1 MNNIELKMV
10 ELNKKFKAN
19 IINMGTDIIEVDK
32 IPFSSPTANY
42 MTYGGVPVGK
52 VTEFFG
58 GEGGG
63 KTTSALD
70 ICANAQVKFAE
81 VFDKQVAELQEQIE
95 ELNMKGT
102 KDASKKA
109 SRLQTQLDEVI
120 KNKRRKIGTSECE

>member
-1 MNNIELKMV
+1 MNNIELKMA

-63 KTTSALD
+63 KEPSNTNFATDLGKAKAKAQEEIAD
-70 ICANAQVKFAE
+70 INSFAAN
-81 VFDKQVAELQEQIE
+81 
-95 ELNMKGT
+95 
-102 KDASKKA
+102 
-109 SRLQTQLDEVI
+109 
-120 KNKRRKIGTSECE
+120 